1 MFGATLW
8 SADVVWLLNQTDVEV
23 VSSFRSR
30 LARLV
35 EWKSVSP
42 VTIEEPLIWNDED
55 KRDIS
60 YLSINFSVRRLSSYY
75 VFNVFAAILFLDILF
90 WWTFLVPPAQLND
103 RQERPRERL
112 FVFLTCHSLVFTD

>member
-1 MFGATLW
+1 MHLDLRNFPFDTQHLKLMFGATLW
-8 SADVVWLLNQTDVEV
+8 SADVVWLLDQTDRDIVA
-23 VSSFRSR
+23 SFQNR
-30 LARLV
+30 LSRLV

-42 VTIEEPLIWNDED
+42 VTIEEKLMWNEED

-103 RQERPRERL
+103 RYEE
-112 FVFLTCHSLVFTD
+112 